1 MGEHRKMRRCE
12 RTDHKPFGVLVTG
25 GVSLR
30 SRVPGNWHARFCS
43 RGGGSDSLAYCN
55 PDRGP
60 RAVLS
65 ECEKLRSGRGG

>member
-1 MGEHRKMRRCE
+1 MGRRKNAA
-12 RTDHKPFGVLVTG
+12 HKSARMPVTR

-55 PDRGP
+55 VTAARWRFLLNLKGLV
-60 RAVLS
+60 RAAA
-65 ECEKLRSGRGG
+65 RDGGR